1 MGSWSSLTRSATAS
15 SWSPSTSPFDS
26 PRKIAGARAQP
37 VSRTATPRPKLV
49 RSVSVTATPRTPKER
64 NSNSSWTTVTTK
76 KGSQRLTNQERI
88 AASTSRTRLCADFL
102 LGKCKKGHKCTLLH
116 DISFMVPD
124 EQKVFIGGIPR
135 SCTSRMLIAAV
146 NAAGFKVLN
155 VPKCNPSGFAPKVCM
170 DSVEKAKAF
179 LKVAR
184 IEVGSNIAD
193 VRRFKDSRAVNPDN
207 FCVIIEDV
215 PESMTGMEVMEGL
228 EEQGFLIERSPL
240 VKHGS
245 STIERCEM
253 TTVENADALSE
264 IGKITI
270 KGHTMPVKPF
280 FNLNDGRNL
289 QPASKAGSVDPSP
302 TSHSNQ
308 RSRGGSV
315 LSGNSAGISL
325 PARGVS
331 APRSLVSILSVPA
344 TPERSL
350 RRNRNKSVRAT
361 AWSQQRSKQD
371 AIHSFMNRAVGSK
384 RGSTRSLGLGIK
396 TAAAVPDSPTI
407 PSPAVTRTDL

>member
-170 DSVEKAKAF
+170 ESVEKAKAF

-240 VKHGS
+240 VKPGS

-270 KGHTMPVKPF
+270 KGQTMPVKPF

-289 QPASKAGSVDPSP
+289 QPASKAGTVEPNTPNSR
-302 TSHSNQ
+302 SNN
-308 RSRGGSV
+308 RSRGASV
-315 LSGNSAGISL
+315 LSSAGVSL
-325 PARGVS
+325 AARG
-331 APRSLVSILSVPA
+331 ATTPRSLVSVLSVPP

-350 RRNRNKSVRAT
+350 RRNRNKSVRANT
-361 AWSQQRSKQD
+361 WSQQRSKQD

-396 TAAAVPDSPTI
+396 TAAAVPDSPTV
-407 PSPAVTRTDL
+407 PVTRTDL